1 MMFNISRASIPC
13 PFGGIS
19 YTVQSRYVVEIG
31 SAHSAENFARS
42 SAVIVP
48 LWRFMASKI
57 FFAISPL

>member
-1 MMFNISRASIPC
+1 MMFSISSAAIPC

-31 SAHSAENFARS
+31 STHSLENPAKS

-48 LWRFMASKI
+48 LCLFIASRI
-57 FFAISPL
+57 FFEISPL